1 MQSGVLSRTN
11 PSNLARA
18 GLLLCCSLLLAICH
32 TDAAKPVGI
41 HLDIEVHSLSGWGDS
56 TNQQVWGNEWLDLM
70 GKLAAVTA
78 GSTPLTVDFAMQYS
92 KVVQI
97 NRDGETRS
105 LADWAL
111 DVVDNV
117 VLMAYRDYAFGDV
130 EDCAWTNHMNCGETD
145 SIVFHSQELLD
156 LARKDTTVKIGV
168 ETNPGTTD
176 KVNFGLEG
184 EAYMEMALGKVIDH
198 FSPVP
203 QFEGIAVHDLTHAT
217 DPKFTDASLR
227 ATAAD
232 RACRSVWLWDNC
244 YIIGNKASCD
254 GTKTPEGLVALA
266 HEHSINNFIVESQWF
281 FEIYRE
287 DLKHFVN
294 VLGEN
299 SISVEL
305 LFADHSWSRADNHA
319 EIVTLVEEA
328 VTFIGEM
335 EGSVK
340 KKTRHCKPKREKCKK
355 CNKKGTRCIKCK
367 KFKKRLSKK
376 ECKYLFGKNPDTCN
390 AR

>member
-1 MQSGVLSRTN
+1 MQSVSSRTK

-18 GLLLCCSLLLAICH
+18 GLLLCSLLVVCH

-41 HLDIEVHSLSGWGDS
+41 HLDIEVHSLPGWGD
-56 TNQQVWGNEWLDLM
+56 NQQAWGNEWLDLM
-70 GKLAAVTA
+70 GKLATA
-78 GSTPLTVDFAMQYS
+78 ANSTTLTVDFAMQYS
-92 KVVQI
+92 SVVQI
-97 NRDGETRS
+97 NRDGQTRS

-117 VLMAYRDYAFGDV
+117 VLMAYRDYGTVA
-130 EDCAWTNHMNCGETD
+130 DCAGTNHQNCGETD

-156 LARKDTTVKIGV
+156 LARENTTVKIGV
-168 ETNPGTTD
+168 ETNPGTID
-176 KVNFGLEG
+176 KVNFGDEG
-184 EAYMEMALGKVIDH
+184 EAYMEMVLGNVIDH

-217 DPKFTDASLR
+217 HPDFTNATLR

-244 YIIGNKASCD
+244 YIVGDHGSCD
-254 GTKTPEGLVALA
+254 GTKTPEGLVAIA
-266 HEHSINNFIVESQWF
+266 HDHSINNFIVESQWF
-281 FEIYRE
+281 FEIFRD
-287 DLKHFVN
+287 DLETFVN

-299 SISVEL
+299 GISVEL
-305 LFADHSWSRADNHA
+305 LFADHSWSRADSHP
-319 EIVTLVEEA
+319 EIVALVEEA

-335 EGSVK
+335 SGSVK
-340 KKTRHCKPKREKCKK
+340 KWPRHCVPKNEKCLK
-355 CNKKGTRCIKCK
+355 CNKKGRRCKKCK
-367 KFKKRLSKK
+367 KFGKRLSKP
-376 ECKYLFGKNPDTCN
+376 ECRNLFGKNPDTCD